1 MSNRIIYLLAF
12 ALIATATILVESCSD
27 DDQEAMEETVVLP
40 RISMEDARFVEGN
53 ETTTSGSVVVQLTGT
68 STEPVEVAYSI
79 ESGSATVDEDFS
91 GELDGVLV
99 FDGDEDEQEI
109 TFTIIGDETFEGDEV
124 FTIQLSDPVN
134 ASLTTASISITVKD
148 DDARSVSST
157 APEGGFSSPIAY
169 EDMELLWS
177 NEFIA
182 DELDTDE
189 WTWEIGNGDNG
200 WGNRELQYYR
210 EENTAL
216 EGGNLVITAKQEDF
230 GGKFYTS
237 SRIITQDKVEFQFGR
252 VDIRAAMPEG
262 QGLWPALWMLGANFD
277 EVGWPACGE
286 IDIMELLGHEPDV
299 VHGTAHF
306 ATNTGERRFLG
317 MSRELSGDDTFAGEF
332 HVFSIVWSHNRIQ
345 WLVDGVQYNM
355 LSPADVSPATWPFN
369 NQFFV
374 LFNIAVGGQWP
385 GSPDATTTFPQ
396 QMHVDYIRVF
406 QEK

>member
-53 ETTTSGSVVVQLTGT
+53 ETTSSGSVVVQLTGT
-68 STEPVEVAYSI
+68 STEPVEVAFSI

-91 GELDGVLV
+91 GEMDGVLV

-109 TFTIIGDETFEGDEV
+109 TFTIIGDETFEGDEI

>member
-1 MSNRIIYLLAF
+1 MSNRLIYLLAF

-91 GELDGVLV
+91 GEMDGVLV